1 MKDCFDEQRPKPP
14 INYFNKTKHNTNIQL
29 ALRQET
35 VLVPNICTDTY
46 RENSVK
52 YPSTQTW
59 NELQHKLHLD
69 LLDQSRPKAKIV
81 LLNIS

>member
-1 MKDCFDEQRPKPP
+1 MSSYQNLPETTL
-14 INYFNKTKHNTNIQL
+14 TKQIHNTNIQL
-29 ALRQET
+29 ALPQET
-35 VLVPNICTDTY
+35 VLVPNICADTY

-59 NELQHKLHLD
+59 NELQRKLHLD